1 MRRRALVTGLGV
13 VNAVGVGVD
22 VFWRRLVRGDTGLS
36 LAAPQLAAQGA
47 RVVGAVYDFNG
58 AQYLRNERHARILNR
73 SFELLVAAA
82 ALAAADAS
90 LPSTPIAP
98 HRLGVSI
105 GIGPID
111 QFTDD
116 LLVAARKAHTSAGLD
131 LERFVDAAA
140 NLHPLRRLRLLPNIG
155 AA

>member
-1 MRRRALVTGLGV
+1 GGLAGPVGGRALGAG
-13 VNAVGVGVD
+13 VGVGSAIGIGVD
-22 VFWRRLVRGDTGLS
+22 VFWRRLGRGETGLS
-36 LAAPQLAAQGA
+36 LAGSDLAAQGA
-47 RVVGAVYDFNG
+47 RVVGAVGDFNG
-58 AQYLRNERHARILNR
+58 TQYLRNERHARILNR

-90 LPSTPIAP
+90 LPSTPMTP

-116 LLVAARKAHTSAGLD
+116 LLVAARKAHTPGGLD
-131 LERFVDAAA
+131 L
-140 NLHPLRRLRLLPNIG
+140 
-155 AA
+155 